1 MAITRRRMD
10 FLRTI
15 KQLYE
20 STNLPV
26 HYVRVA
32 QLLGIS
38 KWSAYEMLK
47 TLEKEGFIASQYEV
61 NQGEKHPGRA
71 MVLFTPTH
79 LLDAILSGKA
89 LEDSAR
95 EWQQIKEKLLSLCEG
110 LKKENSKE
118 IAKHLLAELPKI
130 GNPMTFSAYVIT
142 LMITQLHTL
151 SDSSIKLIRNLVMD
165 AASPESG
172 LSMFAG
178 AVIASGSKINSRV
191 QPLFQIINHL
201 PGFQKNL
208 ALLNQSEQHQ
218 LMDFLDDALAK
229 TS

>member
-20 STNLPV
+20 ATNLPV
-26 HYVRVA
+26 HYIRVA

-47 TLEKEGFIASQYEV
+47 TLEKEGFVARQYEV

-71 MVLFTPTH
+71 MVLFTPTR
-79 LLDAILSGKA
+79 LLDMILSGKS

-95 EWQQIKEKLLSLCEG
+95 EWQQTKEKLLSLCED

-118 IAKHLLAELPKI
+118 IVKHLLAELPEI

-142 LMITQLHTL
+142 LLIAQVHTL
-151 SDSSIKLIRNLVMD
+151 SDSSKKLINKLVID
-165 AASPESG
+165 AASPVSA
-172 LSMFAG
+172 LSMFTG

-191 QPLFQIINHL
+191 QPLFQVLNHL

-208 ALLNQSEQHQ
+208 ASLNQSEQHQ
-218 LMDFLDDALAK
+218 LMDFLGDALAK